1 METRDTEL
9 RELLVAAGNGALGA
23 AVLWKNVLLT
33 RQLPSPSCCEPPPS
47 VSRFLFFFCLCSR
60 GVFLCF
66 QTQTHRQHIHSLTHP
81 SRSET
86 HQLTQA
92 HTRGL
97 SGTKLEREREDRFS
111 LILMQPPLSL
121 LHFFFHCIALGI
133 FFFFFRPLPLRVSAV
148 TLIPLPSSPSCSYP
162 SALEQHHHHHRRR
175 FTSSQC
181 CTMTVVTIAIII
193 NIIIVVDGIV
203 RARAVVVFYPFL

>member
-47 VSRFLFFFCLCSR
+47 VSRFFFFCLCSR

-66 QTQTHRQHIHSLTHP
+66 QTQTSRQHIHSLTHP

-97 SGTKLEREREDRFS
+97 SGTKLERERGSFQSNFNAAAS
-111 LILMQPPLSL
+111 LFVT
-121 LHFFFHCIALGI
+121 FFFFTASRLGI
-133 FFFFFRPLPLRVSAV
+133 FFF
-148 TLIPLPSSPSCSYP
+148 SPSP
-162 SALEQHHHHHRRR
+162 FAR
-175 FTSSQC
+175 FCRHPHPT
-181 CTMTVVTIAIII
+181 A
-193 NIIIVVDGIV
+193 
-203 RARAVVVFYPFL
+203 FFPFL

>member
-97 SGTKLEREREDRFS
+97 SGTKLERERGSFQSNFNAAASLFVTFFFS
-111 LILMQPPLSL
+111 L
-121 LHFFFHCIALGI
+121 HRVRD
-133 FFFFFRPLPLRVSAV
+133 FFFFL
-148 TLIPLPSSPSCSYP
+148 SPSP
-162 SALEQHHHHHRRR
+162 FAR
-175 FTSSQC
+175 FCRHPHPT
-181 CTMTVVTIAIII
+181 A
-193 NIIIVVDGIV
+193 
-203 RARAVVVFYPFL
+203 FFPFL

>member
-97 SGTKLEREREDRFS
+97 SGTKLERERGSFQSNFNAAASLFVTFFFS
-111 LILMQPPLSL
+111 LHRVRDFFFSFALSL
-121 LHFFFHCIALGI
+121 CAFLPSPSSHCLL
-133 FFFFFRPLPLRVSAV
+133 PLPVA
-148 TLIPLPSSPSCSYP
+148 T
-162 SALEQHHHHHRRR
+162 RR
-175 FTSSQC
+175 
-181 CTMTVVTIAIII
+181 
-193 NIIIVVDGIV
+193 
-203 RARAVVVFYPFL
+203 P

>member
-47 VSRFLFFFCLCSR
+47 VSRFFFFFCLCSR

-66 QTQTHRQHIHSLTHP
+66 QTQTSRLHIHSLTHP

-97 SGTKLEREREDRFS
+97 SGTKLEREREREDHFS

-121 LHFFFHCIALGI
+121 LHFFFFFTASRWGFY
-133 FFFFFRPLPLRVSAV
+133 FFFSPSPLRVSAV
-148 TLIPLPSSPSCSYP
+148 TLIPLPSPLSYSYP
-162 SALEQHHHHHRRR
+162 SALE
-175 FTSSQC
+175 
-181 CTMTVVTIAIII
+181 
-193 NIIIVVDGIV
+193 
-203 RARAVVVFYPFL
+203 